1 MLGSP
6 TTGSVASAGSRSA
19 PHTTALQL
27 VRVTPCDLGAVSRA
41 PEIASTI
48 TLMYSQRLDR
58 FWISRCAL
66 TVLKLRANW
75 ELQSLNLPWGRV
87 RRTVRAPQNCVG
99 SVLQGCSTASRNAP
113 SHGSVL
119 ATLASQASPPIL
131 ILA

>member
-1 MLGSP
+1 MCEKRRRVLTALAVGERLVLGLAGARNVLGSP

-19 PHTTALQL
+19 PNTTALQL

-75 ELQSLNLPWGRV
+75 ELQSP
-87 RRTVRAPQNCVG
+87 
-99 SVLQGCSTASRNAP
+99 
-113 SHGSVL
+113 
-119 ATLASQASPPIL
+119 
-131 ILA
+131 